1 MKLFVKNIILFV
13 NILLFLFNLIL
24 LFVFS
29 IEFINRS
36 VLFLKNSDSFNI
48 KLLNKTY
55 SEISFYLNNKF
66 NINNLTKLENKTNE
80 KKLIKVFQTGGWNKN
95 WDKNWLL
102 NKLNDEF
109 IIEFNETD
117 PDYLIYNVFDKYN
130 VDLNTRFKNS
140 VKIAFYTENIMVDI
154 NYADYIIGN
163 YHINYLDRYFEYSVP
178 FLYRDKGSID
188 KIREKALNGIIR
200 NNFCAAVISNCGSFY
215 GFRLNF
221 IEKLSKYKKV
231 DMGGNC
237 KNNIN
242 KKITDK
248 IQFLSNYKFSI
259 AMENSEGDGYLSEK
273 IVDSFLAGTIPI
285 YYGGYMLDEIINQ
298 KTYIL
303 IKGVKDMDEKIEYI
317 KKIDN
322 DINLYKSIMKEKPIL
337 DDNFVDKIDKN
348 EIKSFLKNIF
358 RQDKKKAFRRDDN
371 YYDFNCKFE

>member
-1 MKLFVKNIILFV
+1 M
-13 NILLFLFNLIL
+13 
-24 LFVFS
+24 
-29 IEFINRS
+29 
-36 VLFLKNSDSFNI
+36 
-48 KLLNKTY
+48 
-55 SEISFYLNNKF
+55 
-66 NINNLTKLENKTNE
+66 
-80 KKLIKVFQTGGWNKN
+80 IKVFQTGGWNKN
-95 WDKNWLL
+95 WDKIWLL

-117 PDYLIYNVFDKYN
+117 PDYLIYNVFDKYD
-130 VDLNTRFKNS
+130 VDLNPNFKNS
-140 VKIAFYTENIMVDI
+140 IKIAFYTENIMVDI

-215 GFRLNF
+215 GFRLHF

-231 DMGGNC
+231 DMGGKC

-259 AMENSEGDGYLSEK
+259 AMENSKGDGYLSEK

-337 DDNFVDKIDKN
+337 DDNFVDKINKN